1 MDANDYTHF
10 NLVHALSEQ
19 HKVALAT
26 FNLMSSLV
34 NVASNA
40 FLLYTVRKL
49 KLATSVFYRFVVA
62 LAISELI
69 VGVTGQP
76 MYSVVYAG
84 TFASKSYA
92 RTIHVVIEVVA
103 IVPGQF
109 SVLMILLISVDRYLH
124 MKHLTLY
131 NIHMTG
137 RRGNS
142 LIISNVVACLLLG
155 ILFILAS
162 IYGFYTPVSIGFIVT
177 NVILFSIF
185 LSYYVKAYLS
195 VRRRVVAMEVVN
207 NTSQNISRTDL
218 QFAKGILIIVTS
230 VTLRYLPFSVFGILK
245 SMDKNMNYGIIVA
258 YLWSIQLIFLGI
270 SINVVILFGLNRKLR
285 SFVSSRI
292 SCQARIEEE

>member
-19 HKVALAT
+19 HKVALTT

-131 NIHMTG
+131 NIHMMG